1 MSALPCVLFG
11 ALLPVLPALLTPL
24 GSSAQ
29 DAPLTAAEATGGA
42 RTTTLAEAQ
51 AFLDGLQGLPS
62 SDRVAVGT
70 AGSSGEGRPLI
81 LAAVGGMQ
89 PTLDAAE
96 ARARGG
102 LRILVVANIHGGEV
116 EGKEAVL
123 RLLRE
128 TAEGQHG
135 ARWEDCQAWFLPI
148 YNADGNERIARTNRV
163 SQNGPDGGVGE
174 RANAAGLDLN
184 RDFVKAEAPETRAL
198 LEVLNAFDPHL
209 LLDLHTTDG
218 SYHGY
223 HLTYATSLSSN
234 TDPRLD
240 RFARERVLVPA
251 REQLRA
257 LHGFRTFDYG
267 NLTRGEPARWATYD
281 HRPRFGTNMVGLRN
295 RVAVLSEAY
304 SYLDFPERIEVT
316 HAFVL
321 GVVDA
326 ARAAAPELLGL
337 TARLDRELEE
347 GRPAL
352 FGDQTRLCDPRP
364 HALLLGEVDEV
375 SLEGL
380 GVRRVARPVWRQEL
394 VGLQDRFVAGRR
406 RVLPAAWLL
415 PSPSEADRALLQLH
429 GVRFQELGEAALGAC
444 RGFRLEAIQ
453 RAERP
458 FQGHHEVRLSGAWV
472 EVAAPPAS
480 PSALLVPSRQ
490 PLARV
495 AAQLLE
501 PESEDSLYTWN
512 HFDERLTVGELAPV
526 LRVETWPGDQR

>member
-1 MSALPCVLFG
+1 MSALLL
-11 ALLPVLPALLTPL
+11 ALLPLLGVPL
-24 GSSAQ
+24 HDPAQ
-29 DAPLTAAEATGGA
+29 DGPLTAPEATGGA

-51 AFLDGLQGLPS
+51 AFLDGLAALPS
-62 SDRVAVGT
+62 GGRVVVGT
-70 AGSSGEGRPLI
+70 AGSSGEGRPLL
-81 LAAVGGMQ
+81 LAAVGGEQ

-96 ARARGG
+96 ARSREG

-135 ARWEDCQAWFLPI
+135 ARWADCQVWFLPI
-148 YNADGNERIARTNRV
+148 YNVDGNERIARTNRV

-198 LEVLNAFDPHL
+198 LEVLRSFDPHL

-223 HLTYATSLSSN
+223 HLTYATSLSPN

-240 RFARERVLVPA
+240 RFARARVLAPA

-257 LHGFRTFDYG
+257 LHGFRAFDYG

-281 HRPRFGTNMVGLRN
+281 HRPRFGTNMLGLRN

-304 SYLDFPERIEVT
+304 SYLAFPERIEVT

-326 ARAAAPELLGL
+326 ARASADELLDL

-364 HALLLGEVDEV
+364 HALLLGEVDEL

-380 GVRRVARPVWRQEL
+380 GVRRVARPVWRREV

-406 RVLPAAWLL
+406 RVLPAAWIL
-415 PSPSEADRALLQLH
+415 PNPSEADRALLSRH
-429 GVRFQELGEAALGAC
+429 GVRFQELGEVAPGTY
-444 RGFRLEAIQ
+444 RGFRVEAIE

-458 FQGHHEVRLSGAWV
+458 FQGHHEVRLAGAWS
-472 EVAAPPAS
+472 EVVLPEPSA
-480 PSALLVPSRQ
+480 SALLVPARQ

-501 PESEDSLYTWN
+501 PESEDSLFTWN
-512 HFDERLTVGELAPV
+512 HFDERLAIGELAPV
-526 LRVETWPGDQR
+526 LRVEARPDGSR